1 MAKKKE
7 PTLRDILDG
16 MNNRFNMVFEELKRF
31 DLVYSHLH
39 SLRKDVQEI
48 KETQKTDGELLEEM
62 NSTLTG
68 VAKAVDRDAVT
79 VIDHEKRLRKL
90 EHAR

>member
-1 MAKKKE
+1 MAKKDQ
-7 PTLRDILDG
+7 TLRDILDS

-48 KETQKTDGELLEEM
+48 KETQKTDGELLDEI
-62 NSTLTG
+62 NATLVG